1 MPSLSDGGGERLES
15 SLPVPALHTVV
26 TDVDVVLL
34 ESDREVNEDAEVDGT
49 SNISGSGVGVAKS
62 RPAAQ

>member
-1 MPSLSDGGGERLES
+1 M
-15 SLPVPALHTVV
+15 PALHTVV

>member
-34 ESDREVNEDAEVDGT
+34 ESDREVNEDEIGRASCRERVFL
-49 SNISGSGVGVAKS
+49 SV
-62 RPAAQ
+62 